1 MILQL
6 TGFPDGGLMP
16 RRYTCQG
23 DEVSPEVEWLE
34 LPNGTESLVLFM
46 YDVSIPMDFLR
57 LTTIDHWVVY
67 NIPPD
72 TNGLS
77 EGVPEEEILKNGA
90 IQGIRWGGKR
100 SYMGPCPLSG
110 THQYVFELYALNKTL
125 DIEPREATRNK
136 IKDCI
141 KDIVIEKSVY
151 LGKYRKFRLIK

>member
-6 TGFPDGGLMP
+6 PGFPDGGFMP

-23 DEVSPEVEWLE
+23 EEVSPEIEWLE
-34 LPNGTESLVLFM
+34 LPGRTESLVLFM

-72 TNGLS
+72 INGLR
-77 EGVPEEEILKNGA
+77 EGIQEEEILENGA
-90 IQGIRWGGKR
+90 VQGIRWSGKR

-110 THQYVFELYALNKTL
+110 THQYVFELYAVNRML
-125 DIEPREATRNK
+125 DIEPGEATRKK
-136 IKDCI
+136 IKEYMQDL
-141 KDIVIEKSVY
+141 VIEKSVY
-151 LGKYRKFRLIK
+151 LGKYTKFRFSR